1 MRIID
6 ADPKQLHFE
15 GRTVSQRGW
24 LIWAGLF
31 LPGMAALL
39 LLPEAMRFAGF
50 LAWIVIWLASIA
62 VVPRWLGEVIRVTI
76 DSRAR
81 QIVWTR
87 YGQVTRTVQ
96 FSDVTK
102 FETAQLATAS
112 RPYKTFQLF
121 ALLKNGARITL
132 AVDPKE
138 AEIRR
143 ALHLV
148 RERLHH

>member
-6 ADPKQLHFE
+6 THPKQLHFE
-15 GRTVSQRGW
+15 GRAVSQRGW

-39 LLPEAMRFAGF
+39 LLPESYRLAGF
-50 LAWIVIWLASIA
+50 LIWIVIWLASIA
-62 VVPRWLGEVIRVTI
+62 LVPRWLGELVRVTV
-76 DSRAR
+76 DSKVR

-87 YGQVTRTVQ
+87 DGQVTRTVS
-96 FSDVTK
+96 FSDVRL

-121 ALLKNGARITL
+121 AVLKNGSRITL

-138 AEIRR
+138 AEIQR
-143 ALHLV
+143 ALQLA
-148 RERLHH
+148 RERFR